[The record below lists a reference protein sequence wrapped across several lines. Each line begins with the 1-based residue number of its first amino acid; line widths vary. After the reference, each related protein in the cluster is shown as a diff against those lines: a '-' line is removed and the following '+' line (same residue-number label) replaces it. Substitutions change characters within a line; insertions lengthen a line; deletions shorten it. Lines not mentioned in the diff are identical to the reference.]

1 MSKKKIKRALRKAA
15 KTAIP
20 MLAVAGLGKA
30 FMNARNRK
38 NQMKDFLATEGGDI
52 SNMMSKPNMMD
63 IAGSVM
69 RPRRG
74 MNLNRFTKG
83 PAMNPSGDIFG
94 MDATGEL
101 EFAMPAK
108 GGRIV
113 KTKRGGKAVRKFGKK
128 KKQANKMR
136 KK

>member
-1 MSKKKIKRALRKAA
+1 MAKRKIKEFLKRVAPLALAGFGAA
-15 KTAIP
+15 
-20 MLAVAGLGKA
+20 MLG
-30 FMNARNRK
+30 RR
-38 NQMKDFLATEGGDI
+38 NQMKNFLATEGGDR
-52 SNMMSKPNMMD
+52 SNMTSRPNMMD
-63 IAGSVM
+63 IAGPLM

-74 MNLNRFTKG
+74 MNLDRFTRG

>member
-1 MSKKKIKRALRKAA
+1 MSKRKIKKFLKRVAPLALAGFGAA
-15 KTAIP
+15 
-20 MLAVAGLGKA
+20 MLG
-30 FMNARNRK
+30 RR
-38 NQMKDFLATEGGDI
+38 NQMKNFLATEGGDR
-52 SNMMSKPNMMD
+52 SNMTSRPNMMD
-63 IAGSVM
+63 IAGPLM

-74 MNLNRFTKG
+74 MNLNRFTRG

>member
-1 MSKKKIKRALRKAA
+1 MSKLKKRLKRAVKKAV
-15 KTAIP
+15 P
-20 MLAVAGLGKA
+20 LLAVAGLGKA
-30 FMNARNRK
+30 FMNARNRR
-38 NQMKDFLATEGGDI
+38 NEMKDFLATEGGDI
-52 SNMMSKPNMMD
+52 SNITPRPNMMD
-63 IAGSVM
+63 IAGSVI

-74 MNLNRFTKG
+74 MNLNRFTRG

>member
-1 MSKKKIKRALRKAA
+1 MSRRRIKKFLKRVAPLALAGFGAA
-15 KTAIP
+15 
-20 MLAVAGLGKA
+20 MLG
-30 FMNARNRK
+30 RR
-38 NQMKDFLATEGGDI
+38 NQMKDFLATEGGDR
-52 SNMMSKPNMMD
+52 SNMTSRPNMMD
-63 IAGSVM
+63 IAGPLM

-74 MNLNRFTKG
+74 MNLNRFTRG

>member
-1 MSKKKIKRALRKAA
+1 MSKRKIKKFLKRVAPLALAGFGAA
-15 KTAIP
+15 
-20 MLAVAGLGKA
+20 MLG
-30 FMNARNRK
+30 RR
-38 NQMKDFLATEGGDI
+38 NQMKDFLATEGGDR
-52 SNMMSKPNMMD
+52 SNMTSRPNMMD
-63 IAGSVM
+63 IAGSII

-74 MNLNRFTKG
+74 MNLNRFTRG

-113 KTKRGGKAVRKFGKK
+113 KTKRGGKAVRKFAKK

>member
-1 MSKKKIKRALRKAA
+1 MSKRRIKKFLKRVAPLALAGFGAA
-15 KTAIP
+15 
-20 MLAVAGLGKA
+20 MLG
-30 FMNARNRK
+30 RR
-38 NQMKDFLATEGGDI
+38 NQMKDFLATEGGDR
-52 SNMMSKPNMMD
+52 SNMTSRPNMMD
-63 IAGSVM
+63 IAGPVM

-74 MNLNRFTKG
+74 MNLNRFTRG

>member
-1 MSKKKIKRALRKAA
+1 MAKRKIKKFLKRVAPLALAGFGAA
-15 KTAIP
+15 
-20 MLAVAGLGKA
+20 MLGKKRRQ
-30 FMNARNRK
+30 ARE
-38 NQMKDFLATEGGDI
+38 MKDFLATEGGDI
-52 SNMMSKPNMMD
+52 SNMMSRPNMRD
-63 IAGSVM
+63 IAGPLM

-74 MNLNRFTKG
+74 MNLDRFTRG

>member
-1 MSKKKIKRALRKAA
+1 MSKRKIKKFLKRVAPLALAGFGAA
-15 KTAIP
+15 
-20 MLAVAGLGKA
+20 MLG
-30 FMNARNRK
+30 RR
-38 NQMKDFLATEGGDI
+38 NQMKDFLATEGGDR
-52 SNMMSKPNMMD
+52 SNMTSRPNMMD
-63 IAGSVM
+63 IAGPLM
-69 RPRRG
+69 RPRKG
-74 MNLNRFTKG
+74 MNLNRFTRG

>member
-1 MSKKKIKRALRKAA
+1 MSKKRKLNKFLKRVAPIALAGFGAA
-15 KTAIP
+15 
-20 MLAVAGLGKA
+20 MLGKRRRQ
-30 FMNARNRK
+30 ARE
-38 NQMKDFLATEGGDI
+38 MKDFLATEGGDL
-52 SNMMSKPNMMD
+52 SNVTSRPNMMD
-63 IAGSVM
+63 IAGSVI

-74 MNLNRFTKG
+74 MNLNRFTRG

>member
-1 MSKKKIKRALRKAA
+1 MAKKKIKRFLKKAA
-15 KTAIP
+15 P
-20 MLAVAGLGKA
+20 LLAVAGLGKA
-30 FMNARNRK
+30 FMDSRRRNQA
-38 NQMKDFLATEGGDI
+38 NVELDLPM
-52 SNMMSKPNMMD
+52 SNMFTRPNMRD
-63 IAGSVM
+63 IAGPVIGSNIGN
-69 RPRRG
+69 RGRG
-74 MNLNRFTKG
+74 MNLNRFTRG

>member
-1 MSKKKIKRALRKAA
+1 MAKRKIKKFLKRVAPLALAGFGAA
-15 KTAIP
+15 
-20 MLAVAGLGKA
+20 MLG
-30 FMNARNRK
+30 RR
-38 NQMKDFLATEGGDI
+38 NQMKDVLATEGGDR
-52 SNMMSKPNMMD
+52 SNMTMRPNMRD
-63 IAGSVM
+63 IAGQILGSNIGN
-69 RPRRG
+69 RGRG
-74 MNLNRFTKG
+74 MNLNRFTRG

>member
-1 MSKKKIKRALRKAA
+1 MSRRRIKKFLKRVAPLALAGFGAA
-15 KTAIP
+15 
-20 MLAVAGLGKA
+20 MLG
-30 FMNARNRK
+30 RR
-38 NQMKDFLATEGGDI
+38 NQMKDFLATEGGDR
-52 SNMMSKPNMMD
+52 SNMTSRPNMMD
-63 IAGSVM
+63 IAGPILRSNIGN
-69 RPRRG
+69 RGRG
-74 MNLNRFTKG
+74 MNLNRFTRG

>member
-1 MSKKKIKRALRKAA
+1 MSKRKIKKFLKRVAPLALAGFGAA
-15 KTAIP
+15 
-20 MLAVAGLGKA
+20 MLG
-30 FMNARNRK
+30 RR
-38 NQMKDFLATEGGDI
+38 NQMKDFLATEGGDK
-52 SNMMSKPNMMD
+52 SSMTSRPNMMD
-63 IAGSVM
+63 IAGPLM

-74 MNLNRFTKG
+74 MNLNRFTRG

>member
-1 MSKKKIKRALRKAA
+1 MAKRKIKKFLKRVAPLALAGFGAA
-15 KTAIP
+15 
-20 MLAVAGLGKA
+20 MLGKKRRQ
-30 FMNARNRK
+30 ARE
-38 NQMKDFLATEGGDI
+38 MKDFLATEGGDI
-52 SNMMSKPNMMD
+52 SNMMSRPNMMD
-63 IAGSVM
+63 IAGSVIK
-69 RPRRG
+69 PRRG
-74 MNLNRFTKG
+74 MNIDRFTRG

>member
-1 MSKKKIKRALRKAA
+1 MSKRRIKKFLKRVAPLALAGFGAA
-15 KTAIP
+15 
-20 MLAVAGLGKA
+20 MLG
-30 FMNARNRK
+30 RR
-38 NQMKDFLATEGGDI
+38 NQMKDFLATEGGDK
-52 SNMMSKPNMMD
+52 SNMTSRPNMMD
-63 IAGSVM
+63 IAGPVI
-69 RPRRG
+69 RKPRF
-74 MNLNRFTKG
+74 N

>member
-1 MSKKKIKRALRKAA
+1 MSRRRIKKFLKRVAPLALAGFGAA
-15 KTAIP
+15 
-20 MLAVAGLGKA
+20 MLG
-30 FMNARNRK
+30 RR
-38 NQMKDFLATEGGDI
+38 NQMKDFLATEGGDK
-52 SNMMSKPNMMD
+52 SNMTRRPNMLD
-63 IAGSVM
+63 IAGSIV

-74 MNLNRFTKG
+74 MNLNRFTRG

>member
-1 MSKKKIKRALRKAA
+1 MSKRKIKKFLKRVAPLALAGFGAA
-15 KTAIP
+15 
-20 MLAVAGLGKA
+20 MLG
-30 FMNARNRK
+30 RR
-38 NQMKDFLATEGGDI
+38 NQMKDFLATEGGDR
-52 SNMMSKPNMMD
+52 SNMTSRPNMMD
-63 IAGSVM
+63 IAGSIV

-74 MNLNRFTKG
+74 MNLKRFTRG

-113 KTKRGGKAVRKFGKK
+113 KTKRGGKAVRKFAKK

>member
-1 MSKKKIKRALRKAA
+1 MAKNKNNQSIWSTRIKKDHSALFQRVGSSINIDKRLYK
-15 KTAIP
+15 
-20 MLAVAGLGKA
+20 
-30 FMNARNRK
+30 
-38 NQMKDFLATEGGDI
+38 E
-52 SNMMSKPNMMD
+52 D
-63 IAGSVM
+63 IAGSIV
-69 RPRRG
+69 RPRGR
-74 MNLNRFTKG
+74 MNLKRFTRG